1 MIRSS
6 RIWPAALLLAAV
18 VGDPAAAADT
28 PLAGNWKFKIVNNGG
43 DGAIALVQIE
53 TKDGK
58 PAANIL
64 AGPGLPPG
72 ATLEDV
78 RVDGNSVSFN
88 LKFQGNTGAVTASAP
103 KGEDKAKAL
112 RGTILLGTRLL
123 FTELERTD
131 QKELDAKD
139 NSKQTPAGEALSKA
153 FMTRDAG
160 EREKLLKEVVDKFGD
175 TTAGYAAAEILLP
188 IQAKAGAKDDE
199 LRALSDRMLKVA
211 KDYGPLAEKHA
222 IVGIAKTLTRAEKV
236 SPLAAELA
244 RKAEKSL
251 TKDDPPALSE
261 SVLKTLVSAL
271 NKTGKADEAK
281 EYSATLAKLEA
292 QLDEEFEK
300 GAIPF
305 KPAAYAGRKG
315 KSSRVAVVELF
326 TGAQCPPCV
335 SADIAFDAA
344 IKAYKPADVA
354 LLEYHEHIPGPDP
367 LTNADTEARM
377 RYYGN
382 AVRGTPTAF
391 VNGKQTDPLGGGKPA
406 GEGSY
411 AKLSKAI
418 DAALEDDEQAGLKLS
433 ATRKGDKIEAEATV
447 TDLKKT
453 GEKVKLRFVL
463 IEEVARY
470 AGTNGQRLHHHV
482 VRAFPGGTDG
492 FEMKDAKAA
501 QKVSLSLGDLKKT
514 LTDYLASADKK
525 RPFFDDDRPMDLKHL
540 KLVALVQDDESKE
553 ILQAAQI
560 DLPEEK

>member
-281 EYSATLAKLEA
+281 EYSATLAKW
-292 QLDEEFEK
+292 F
-300 GAIPF
+300 G
-305 KPAAYAGRKG
+305 
-315 KSSRVAVVELF
+315 
-326 TGAQCPPCV
+326 V
-335 SADIAFDAA
+335 SAGNMSSVFPYLGRFAT
-344 IKAYKPADVA
+344 
-354 LLEYHEHIPGPDP
+354 PD
-367 LTNADTEARM
+367 
-377 RYYGN
+377 
-382 AVRGTPTAF
+382 
-391 VNGKQTDPLGGGKPA
+391 LGFMG
-406 GEGSY
+406 
-411 AKLSKAI
+411 
-418 DAALEDDEQAGLKLS
+418 
-433 ATRKGDKIEAEATV
+433 
-447 TDLKKT
+447 
-453 GEKVKLRFVL
+453 
-463 IEEVARY
+463 
-470 AGTNGQRLHHHV
+470 
-482 VRAFPGGTDG
+482 
-492 FEMKDAKAA
+492 
-501 QKVSLSLGDLKKT
+501 
-514 LTDYLASADKK
+514 
-525 RPFFDDDRPMDLKHL
+525 
-540 KLVALVQDDESKE
+540 
-553 ILQAAQI
+553 
-560 DLPEEK
+560 